1 MGVQEVPIETEL
13 SGRQGKRHHLDRGR
27 KGAGRLA
34 ARPGA
39 WQKSS
44 FGLLSLLCGDRLN
57 RLIAPSHQEAYGP

>member
-1 MGVQEVPIETEL
+1 MGIQEVLIDTDL
-13 SGRQGKRHHLDRGR
+13 SGCQGKRHHLDRGR

-44 FGLLSLLCGDRLN
+44 FGMLSFLSGDRLN
-57 RLIAPSHQEAYGP
+57 RLIAPSH